1 MTRPCPHTCPHDRA
15 RDGLG
20 VLFGPPR
27 IRPQSVTIDI
37 FCGQCRRRI
46 GTTSWHRA
54 EQAKLTNRE
63 PWLERPY
70 TDPARRLGRSPA
82 R

>member
-1 MTRPCPHTCPHDRA
+1 MTPRPNNCPHDRA

-37 FCGQCRRRI
+37 YCGKCRQRI

-54 EQAKLTNRE
+54 EQAKVKNRE
-63 PWLERPY
+63 PWRERPY
-70 TDPARRLGRSPA
+70 TDPARRFSLSASR
-82 R
+82 

>member
-1 MTRPCPHTCPHDRA
+1 MTPRPDHCTHDRA

-27 IRPQSVTIDI
+27 IGPQSVTIDL
-37 FCGQCRRRI
+37 FCGHCRQRI

-54 EQAKLTNRE
+54 EQAKMVNRE
-63 PWLERPY
+63 PWRERPY
-70 TDPARRLGRSPA
+70 TDPARRISRLASR
-82 R
+82 